1 MYRTFNDDLA
11 IGKRGEQKVMSALDK
26 RGHSVTDVSD
36 KLEYQL
42 KDIDIVISKNGVSVS
57 IEIKNDIRSNYT
69 GNVFIETYNRN
80 NVKRGGDGWINY
92 TEADYLC
99 FVQEEKKI
107 AHIVSRE
114 ELIKQCWSGKYRQS
128 RSDFSQGYI
137 VPIWQL
143 KQYSSYYCLL
153 LEDDAEC

>member
-42 KDIDIVISKNGVSVS
+42 KDIDIIISKNGDSATL
-57 IEIKNDIRSNYT
+57 EIKNDLASCRT
-69 GNVFIETYNRN
+69 GNVFVEIRN
-80 NVKRGGDGWINY
+80 TSNVKRGGDGWINY

-107 AHIVSRE
+107 AHIVSRD
-114 ELIKQCWSGKYRQS
+114 ELIRKCWNNEYRTANG
-128 RSDFSQGYI
+128 FNTVGYI
-137 VPIWQL
+137 VPIWKL
-143 KQYSSYYCLL
+143 KQYRSYYCLL